1 MLVLGIETSCDE
13 TACAVV
19 ENGERILSSCVTSS
33 VSIHE
38 KFGGIVPEVASRYHV
53 EFILPVLEEA
63 LKEAN
68 VRIEDIDLVAAT
80 YGPGLVGSLLTG
92 INMAKAFSLSQNKPF
107 VAVNHLAAHLY
118 ASFMVSPRPELPAV
132 GLIVSGG
139 HTELVLIKDFGH
151 MEILGRTRDDAAGE
165 AFDKVAK
172 ILGLGYPGGPVIDRL
187 AAKGNPKK
195 IKFTSG
201 RFKDSL
207 DFSFSGIKTA
217 VLYYVRKQIAKSGQ
231 PQINLSKEELLRD
244 PEAKQDK
251 LLHPGLPDNDINDI
265 CAAFQDSVVNV
276 LVDNARRACHKRK
289 INQLVLGGGVSSNSS
304 LREKIK
310 GLATDNITVFIP
322 PVNLCLDNAAMVA
335 GLGFKLYN
343 QSTTGNNLSIEPAPI
358 LAL

>member
-19 ENGERILSSCVTSS
+19 ENGERILSNCITSS

-68 VRIEDIDLVAAT
+68 VRIGDIDLVAAT

-92 INMAKAFSLSQNKPF
+92 LNMAKAFSLSQNKPF
-107 VAVNHLAAHLY
+107 MAVNHLAAHLY
-118 ASFMVSPRPELPAV
+118 ASFLVSPQPELPAV

-139 HTELVLIKDFGH
+139 HTELVLINDFDQ
-151 MEILGRTRDDAAGE
+151 MEILGNTRDDAVGE

-172 ILGLGYPGGPVIDRL
+172 ILGLGYPGGPIIDRL
-187 AAKGNPKK
+187 ARKGDTKK
-195 IKFTSG
+195 IKFTSA

-207 DFSFSGIKTA
+207 DFSFSGVKTA
-217 VLYYVRKQIAKSGQ
+217 VLYHVRKQTVIS
-231 PQINLSKEELLRD
+231 ELT
-244 PEAKQDK
+244 A
-251 LLHPGLPDNDINDI
+251 GDINDI
-265 CAAFQDSVVNV
+265 CAAFQYSVVNV
-276 LVDNARRACHKRK
+276 LVDNARRACHRKK
-289 INQLVLGGGVSSNSS
+289 INQLVLGGGVSANSS

-310 GLATDNITVFIP
+310 ELSASDSIKVFIP

-335 GLGFKLYN
+335 GLGFRLYN
-343 QSTTGNNLSIEPAPI
+343 KPSAKSDLSIEPAPI